1 MRGDRESGAHSGP
14 RSPHKYNND
23 LHIIPTYLI
32 LADVFLSPWEQCK
45 AVLPH
50 VLGRVVDRD
59 RVLRRENFVADVE
72 VLGCTCPLRSEK
84 HKRGIGGR
92 SGVVEGNTCWEA
104 IAGRCGDRVR
114 WAHEE
119 VRRGGRGLG
128 GGLGVCDRRTR
139 TRDRRERHG

>member
-1 MRGDRESGAHSGP
+1 MAYVLPTSIITTFTSI
-14 RSPHKYNND
+14 
-23 LHIIPTYLI
+23 IIPTYLI

-72 VLGCTCPLRSEK
+72 VLGCTCPSRSEK

-92 SGVVEGNTCWEA
+92 SGFGENTRET
-104 IAGRCGDRVR
+104 IAGSCGDRVC
-114 WAHEE
+114 WAHKK
-119 VRRGGRGLG
+119 VLRGRRDRGLRGGLGRGLG
-128 GGLGVCDRRTR
+128 VLDSRTR
-139 TRDRRERHG
+139 TRNSRERHG